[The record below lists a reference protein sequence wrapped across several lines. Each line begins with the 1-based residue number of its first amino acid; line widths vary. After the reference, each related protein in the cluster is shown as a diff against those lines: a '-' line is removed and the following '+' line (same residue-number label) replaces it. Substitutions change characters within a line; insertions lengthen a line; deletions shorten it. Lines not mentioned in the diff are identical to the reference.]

1 MKDQSKTKQ
10 ALIQELASLKRK
22 IKELEQSESSRK
34 RAEEALRESEEKYRS
49 VVETTRDMIYATDRK
64 GFLTYINPTLEKTL
78 GYTKDE
84 WNGKSFAQQ
93 IVAPECNDK
102 ARDIF
107 RRAMHGESIPVY
119 EIDLIRKDGTRLSVE
134 VNVSTIYDHEGK
146 PAGRYGIGRDI
157 TERKQAEE
165 ALKESEA
172 KYRSLLDHASDAI
185 LLADIQGNIVEAN
198 RKAVEL
204 WGWTKEELLQMHY
217 TQLHPMPEMERTIAA
232 FQKIIEKNTDH
243 LSGGS
248 IQRKDGN
255 IFPVDITCNV
265 IEYAGRKVI
274 QGSFRDI
281 SEHIRSK
288 DLLEKLVRERTA
300 ELARNNEQ
308 LKLEVKERKHA
319 EAAMKKK
326 TSELKQHTDK
336 LNELNTALRVLLKQ
350 REDDKNDLEEKVTSN
365 VKELLLPYI
374 EGMKNRK
381 IDPKSKVSLS
391 ILETNL
397 QNIISPFTQ
406 RLSSKYLGLTPREVQ
421 VADLIRQ
428 GKSTKEIA
436 RFIGVSAS
444 AISIYRYHIREKL
457 GLIEQKINLK
467 TYLQNLS

>member
-204 WGWTKEELLQMHY
+204 WGWTKDELLQVHY
-217 TQLHPMPEMERTIAA
+217 TQLHPVSEWNER
-232 FQKIIEKNTDH
+232 
-243 LSGGS
+243 
-248 IQRKDGN
+248 
-255 IFPVDITCNV
+255 
-265 IEYAGRKVI
+265 
-274 QGSFRDI
+274 
-281 SEHIRSK
+281 
-288 DLLEKLVRERTA
+288 
-300 ELARNNEQ
+300 
-308 LKLEVKERKHA
+308 
-319 EAAMKKK
+319 
-326 TSELKQHTDK
+326 
-336 LNELNTALRVLLKQ
+336 
-350 REDDKNDLEEKVTSN
+350 
-365 VKELLLPYI
+365 LLLS
-374 EGMKNRK
+374 RK
-381 IDPKSKVSLS
+381 LS
-391 ILETNL
+391 RR
-397 QNIISPFTQ
+397 TQ
-406 RLSSKYLGLTPREVQ
+406 
-421 VADLIRQ
+421 
-428 GKSTKEIA
+428 
-436 RFIGVSAS
+436 
-444 AISIYRYHIREKL
+444 AI
-457 GLIEQKINLK
+457 
-467 TYLQNLS
+467 